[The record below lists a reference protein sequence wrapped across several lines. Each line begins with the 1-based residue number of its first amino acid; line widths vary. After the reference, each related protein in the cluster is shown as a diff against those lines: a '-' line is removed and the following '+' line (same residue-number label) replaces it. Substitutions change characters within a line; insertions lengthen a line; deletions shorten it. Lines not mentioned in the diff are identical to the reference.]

1 MTATPSTRTGTTSL
15 TRSSLQTSAPSLTRT
30 TSSCSTKSGTRTQPF
45 LPLPSSRPQ
54 PLRRPRVRQR
64 PLFRRRV
71 AASSFHRTT
80 KLTAQPTTSRSSASS
95 SRGTSA
101 PPSSSA
107 CRPTTRLAPAVARES
122 ASRTRR
128 APRWTTTQNS
138 PSTFPTLRTKFRL
151 QSFRVRTLETLPRGR
166 TVGPGHP
173 RTRCWAG
180 GARRARVRARKP
192 NSSSSRNP
200 LQFKIPHLCQRQPQ
214 HQLRR
219 R

>member
-54 PLRRPRVRQR
+54 PSRRPRVRQR

-107 CRPTTRLAPAVARES
+107 CRPSRHQERGEPHVGQRPRIHHQHFRLGGRNSGSNHSGSNHSESGRWKLCLGGEPLVRVIRGRDVGQEAREG
-122 ASRTRR
+122 
-128 APRWTTTQNS
+128 Q
-138 PSTFPTLRTKFRL
+138 
-151 QSFRVRTLETLPRGR
+151 G
-166 TVGPGHP
+166 
-173 RTRCWAG
+173 
-180 GARRARVRARKP
+180 
-192 NSSSSRNP
+192 
-200 LQFKIPHLCQRQPQ
+200 
-214 HQLRR
+214 
-219 R
+219 